1 MKFTRRQLQQIIREA
16 ISFNLHE
23 RRMATDVYR
32 IVARA
37 LNKRPMTH
45 QELLAH
51 VLAVHPNVSDE
62 EIDMHIDNLE
72 DTGAIIYNNKTG
84 QYV

>member
-1 MKFTRRQLQQIIREA
+1 MKLTRRQLKQIIREA
-16 ISFNLHE
+16 VSFNLQE

-51 VLAVHPNVSDE
+51 VLSVHPNVSDE
-62 EIDMHIDNLE
+62 EIDSHIDSLE
-72 DTGAIIYNNKTG
+72 ETGAIIYNRETG

>member
-16 ISFNLHE
+16 LSFNLYE

-37 LNKRPMTH
+37 LNQRPMTH
-45 QELLAH
+45 QEPLAH

-72 DTGAIIYNNKTG
+72 DTGAIIYNNKMG